1 MMLVANKVTLTLI
14 PLPGAVFT
22 FQLAFAVVSIY
33 MMKTLCSLRVDDL
46 TWFNIK
52 LMFPYTIS
60 FAMSIYANGKSLE
73 HSNVETVIVA
83 RSCAPL
89 LISVIE
95 WAVLNRQLPSW
106 KSTGALLSILVAAT
120 GYVLAVS
127 QMKLVGLQAYTW
139 VGIYLLLIVYN
150 MVYGKSV
157 TSKVS
162 FASPVWGLTYYT
174 NVMSCPAVVLLG
186 LLNDEVNKAQSNEPS
201 MAGFAALFVSSAIGV
216 GISWSGWNCT
226 SLLTAT
232 TYSLVGLMCKFLSV
246 LLNVLIWDKHATP
259 LGIFWLCICLI
270 AGMFYEPA
278 ALRENAK
285 VASEVDGE
293 PSESA

>member
-120 GYVLAVS
+120 GYVLADS